1 MGKKNRHFQILKV
14 IESVPVESQQDLLQ
28 ALEKEGIEISQSTL
42 SKDLKEMG
50 IIKVRGKDGRFRFI
64 QTKEREVFHVSVLL
78 RKELQDFLS
87 DMIQVGNFVVL
98 KTVSG
103 NASGTAKCL
112 DEIGWEE
119 IIGTI
124 AGDDTILVITKTP
137 QDAEGIIRKLQEV
150 LSSK

>member
-28 ALEKEGIEISQSTL
+28 ALEKEGVEISQSTL

-50 IIKVRGKDGRFRFI
+50 IIKVRGRDGRFRFI
-64 QTKEREVFHVSVLL
+64 QTKEREVFHISVLL

-150 LSSK
+150 LASK